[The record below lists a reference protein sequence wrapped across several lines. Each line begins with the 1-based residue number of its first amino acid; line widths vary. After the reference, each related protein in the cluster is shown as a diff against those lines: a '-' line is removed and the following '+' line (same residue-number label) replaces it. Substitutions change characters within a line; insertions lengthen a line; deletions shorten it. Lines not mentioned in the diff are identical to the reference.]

1 MAGLLLLVTMAAV
14 RAQGELR
21 CVRDRDSGQHT
32 EPPRVA
38 GCVAEVVDG
47 GGGALHALYRAQAG
61 YEGGGLLV
69 CEAGTWVRA
78 SEYSDQQTLTQYL
91 HVLPHVGYPQCALPG
106 CADDP
111 AWRARTSGMQCTRV
125 SWRHCATTLGESG
138 ASAARACAATCGSC
152 ELLMGLPEGSECE
165 DDSSWVA
172 ARGQTCRTLVVLASQ
187 QDFDIREMCA
197 KLRSGHRTAVQAC
210 PAACGACERAQSL
223 PDGLS
228 PPSNGEGTAESADV
242 ASIDQGAGASAGAQ
256 VSGADS
262 SGAEEGGSG
271 LAGEHSGPGNMRIR
285 GPLGLLPVSTAQ
297 WSSAKG
303 MRFVRLAA
311 SDDGPGASF
320 YGAVNDEVGVMATNR
335 TQTSLVVNFKNRAF
349 SFNHFCQIS

>member
-1 MAGLLLLVTMAAV
+1 M
-14 RAQGELR
+14 Q
-21 CVRDRDSGQHT
+21 
-32 EPPRVA
+32 
-38 GCVAEVVDG
+38 
-47 GGGALHALYRAQAG
+47 
-61 YEGGGLLV
+61 
-69 CEAGTWVRA
+69 
-78 SEYSDQQTLTQYL
+78 
-91 HVLPHVGYPQCALPG
+91 
-106 CADDP
+106 P
-111 AWRARTSGMQCTRV
+111 A
-125 SWRHCATTLGESG
+125 
-138 ASAARACAATCGSC
+138 
-152 ELLMGLPEGSECE
+152 
-165 DDSSWVA
+165 
-172 ARGQTCRTLVVLASQ
+172 
-187 QDFDIREMCA
+187 
-197 KLRSGHRTAVQAC
+197 
-210 PAACGACERAQSL
+210 AACGACERAQSL

-228 PPSNGEGTAESADV
+228 PPSNGESADL

-320 YGAVNDEVGVMATNR
+320 YGAVNDEVGVIATNR

-349 SFNHFCQIS
+349 SLIIFARFPEGIFDTVAGVAILGG